1 MTKETIGFIGIG
13 NMGGPISKNLA
24 AAGYHIVG
32 YDIAGTA
39 ERVPE
44 GAAVGRNAG
53 DVATRSDIVM
63 MSLPDGN
70 VVQEVAEEVIAT
82 NDRRTATIIDV
93 STSGV
98 AAARAASAR
107 CRDSEIEFYDAPVS
121 GGVPGAMAGTI
132 SIMFAGSEEAF
143 ERLKPVL
150 ESIGKPFLVGSE
162 PGQGQAMKILNNFL
176 SATSMIATSEAIA
189 FGEAVGLDLQLI
201 VDVLNASS
209 GRNDATATKFPKSII
224 PGTYDRGFTA
234 KLLQK
239 DIDLYRDAQ
248 DDAGT
253 QNRVSK
259 EIVEGFR
266 EFYNADP
273 DADITRIYPFIKDG
287 KL

>member
-1 MTKETIGFIGIG
+1 MTKQNIGFIGIG
-13 NMGGPISKNLA
+13 NMGGPVSKNLK
-24 AAGYHIVG
+24 AAGHHIVG

-39 ERVPE
+39 ERAPE
-44 GAAVGRNAG
+44 GATVGRNAG
-53 DVATRSDIVM
+53 DVATQSDIIM

-70 VVQEVAEEVIAT
+70 IVQEVTEEIIAT
-82 NDRRTATIIDV
+82 NDRRTATIIDI

-98 AAARAASAR
+98 AAARAASSR
-107 CRDSEIEFYDAPVS
+107 CHDSEIEFYDAPVS
-121 GGVPGAMAGTI
+121 GGVPGAVAGTI

-150 ESIGKPFLVGSE
+150 ETIGKPFLVGNE

-201 VDVLNASS
+201 VDVLNESS
-209 GRNDATATKFPKSII
+209 GRNDATVTKFPKSII
-224 PGTYDRGFTA
+224 PKTYDRGFTA

-239 DIDLYRDAQ
+239 DIDLYRAAQ

-253 QNRVSK
+253 ENRVSK

-266 EFYNADP
+266 EFYNVDP
-273 DADITRIYPFIKDG
+273 EADITRIYPFVKDG
-287 KL
+287 KG

>member
-1 MTKETIGFIGIG
+1 MTKQNIGFIGIG
-13 NMGGPISKNLA
+13 NMGGAVSKNLK
-24 AAGYHIVG
+24 AAGYQIVG

-39 ERVPE
+39 ERAPE
-44 GAAVGRNAG
+44 GATVGRNAG
-53 DVATRSDIVM
+53 DVATQSDIIM

-70 VVQEVAEEVIAT
+70 IVQEVTEEIIAT
-82 NDRRTATIIDV
+82 NDRRTATIIDI

-107 CRDSEIEFYDAPVS
+107 CHDSEIEFYDAPVS
-121 GGVPGAMAGTI
+121 GGVPGAVAGTI

-150 ESIGKPFLVGSE
+150 ETIGKPFLVGNE

-201 VDVLNASS
+201 VDVLNESS
-209 GRNDATATKFPKSII
+209 GRNDATVTKFPKSII
-224 PGTYDRGFTA
+224 PKTYDRGFTA

-239 DIDLYRDAQ
+239 DIDLYRAAQ
-248 DDAGT
+248 DDVGT
-253 QNRVSK
+253 ENRVSK

-266 EFYNADP
+266 EFYNVDP
-273 DADITRIYPFIKDG
+273 EADITRIYPFVKDG
-287 KL
+287 KG

>member
-1 MTKETIGFIGIG
+1 MTKENIGFIGIG
-13 NMGGPISKNLA
+13 NMGGPVSKNLA

-44 GAAVGRNAG
+44 GATVGRNAG
-53 DVATRSDIVM
+53 DVATRSDIIM

-70 VVQEVAEEVIAT
+70 VVQEVTEEIIAT
-82 NDRRTATIIDV
+82 NDRRTTPIVDI

-107 CRDSEIEFYDAPVS
+107 CHDSEMEFYDAPVS
-121 GGVPGAMAGTI
+121 GGVPGAVAGTI

-143 ERLKPVL
+143 KRLKPVL
-150 ESIGKPFLVGSE
+150 ETIGKPFLVGSE
-162 PGQGQAMKILNNFL
+162 PGQGQAMKVLNNFL

-201 VDVLNASS
+201 VDVLNVSS
-209 GRNDATATKFPKSII
+209 GRNDATVTKFPTSII
-224 PGTYDRGFTA
+224 PKTYDRGFTA

-239 DIDLYRDAQ
+239 DIDLYRAAQ

-273 DADITRIYPFIKDG
+273 DADITRIYPFVKDG

>member
-1 MTKETIGFIGIG
+1 MAKENIGFIGIG
-13 NMGGPISKNLA
+13 NMGGAISANLSN
-24 AAGYHIVG
+24 AGYHIVG

-44 GAAVGRNAG
+44 GATVGLSAG
-53 DVATRSDIVM
+53 NVATQSDIIM
-63 MSLPDGN
+63 MSLPDGHI
-70 VVQEVAEEVIAT
+70 VQEVTEEIIAT
-82 NDRRTATIIDV
+82 NDRRSTTIIDV

-107 CRDSEIEFYDAPVS
+107 CRDSEIAFYDAPVS
-121 GGVPGAMAGTI
+121 GGVPGAKAGTI
-132 SIMFAGSEEAF
+132 SIMFAGPEEAF
-143 ERLKPVL
+143 ERLKPIM
-150 ESIGKPFLVGSE
+150 EAFGKPFLVGPD

-189 FGEAVGLDLQLI
+189 FGESVGLDLKLI

-248 DDAGT
+248 NDAGT
-253 QNRVSK
+253 EHRISK

-266 EFYNADP
+266 RFYNADP